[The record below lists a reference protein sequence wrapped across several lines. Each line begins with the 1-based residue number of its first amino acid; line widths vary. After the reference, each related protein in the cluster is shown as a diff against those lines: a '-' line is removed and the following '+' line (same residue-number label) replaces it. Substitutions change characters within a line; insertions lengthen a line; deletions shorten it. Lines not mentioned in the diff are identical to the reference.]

1 MFEKLKGKPSV
12 KILFFV
18 LSALSIS
25 FSIVEFCNILLKSML
40 LEYGSGDLCRELQVD
55 YIEDYVRAIDSM
67 SEILIYGGLVVGIIC
82 SIFFFVELMT
92 LSGYQVVDSRVVVE
106 RRGLDRIPT
115 DLNLI
120 ITFTI
125 EVLCMA
131 FLAEIGYVLDFG
143 SEMAGMLIL
152 LFLLVGEIMLV
163 VALAYAMTVSANVKL
178 HQWWSNTIFCIII
191 KYFIGLVRNVYG
203 NFHKNL
209 EHVKMQR
216 RIWGIFALISIA
228 ELILMMF
235 CLDYDA
241 YALLTLLWFAEKVVF
256 AIVLYTLINQYAQ
269 IKDATKRIAAG
280 DLEAEV
286 NTEKMYID
294 LKEEGEYLNS
304 IKNGLDVAIE
314 QRMKSERFQT
324 ELITNVSHDIKTPLT
339 SIINYVDL
347 LGKEKLE
354 NAKAKEYLE
363 VLARQSQRLKKLL
376 QDLLEASKAST
387 GNVELHME
395 QVNACVLLN
404 QTVGEFQEKLM
415 NSGIELNIKVPQ
427 EEIHINADSRYL
439 WRVFDNLM
447 NNICKYSQPNTRAYI
462 NLEKSGENTVISF
475 LNISKEPLNIS
486 SEELMQRFVR
496 GDSSR
501 NTEGSGLGLSI
512 AQSLTKLMGGTM
524 ELSVEGDLFKV
535 QLIF

>member
-1 MFEKLKGKPSV
+1 MFEKLKGKPSA
-12 KILFFV
+12 KIIFFV
-18 LSALSIS
+18 LSVLSIS

-40 LEYGSGDLCRELQVD
+40 LEYGSGDLYRELQVD
-55 YIEDYVRAIDSM
+55 YIEDYVHGIENM
-67 SEILIYGGLVVGIIC
+67 SDICIYLGLVVGIIC
-82 SIFFFVELMT
+82 SIFFFIGYMTISGYYVVDKELQVQRRGLSKIPLDLNFGIFMVLEGLAMSLLAELSYVLEMGSNMAGIIVLMICLIAVAMVAVALLYVMT
-92 LSGYQVVDSRVVVE
+92 LSVNFKM
-106 RRGLDRIPT
+106 P
-115 DLNLI
+115 
-120 ITFTI
+120 
-125 EVLCMA
+125 
-131 FLAEIGYVLDFG
+131 
-143 SEMAGMLIL
+143 
-152 LFLLVGEIMLV
+152 
-163 VALAYAMTVSANVKL
+163 K
-178 HQWWSNTIFCIII
+178 WWRNTIIYKVWSFFYSRL
-191 KYFIGLVRNVYG
+191 KNVMENIRRYAAQ
-203 NFHKNL
+203 
-209 EHVKMQR
+209 VKMQR
-216 RIWGIFALISIA
+216 RIWMLFALISFVELVLMLNCMDLNAFGLLIFLWMFEKIA
-228 ELILMMF
+228 FM
-235 CLDYDA
+235 
-241 YALLTLLWFAEKVVF
+241 
-256 AIVLYTLINQYAQ
+256 IVIYTIIKQFGI

-294 LKEEGEYLNS
+294 LKEEGDYLNS

-376 QDLLEASKAST
+376 QDLLDASKAST

-415 NSGIELNIKVPQ
+415 NSGIELNIKLPQ
-427 EEIHINADSRYL
+427 EEIQINADSRYL

-475 LNISKEPLNIS
+475 LNISREPLNIS

-524 ELSVEGDLFKV
+524 ELSVEGDLFKI

>member
-1 MFEKLKGKPSV
+1 MFEKLKGKPSA

-18 LSALSIS
+18 LSVLSIT

-40 LEYGSGDLCRELQVD
+40 LEYGSGDLYRELQVD
-55 YIEDYVRAIDSM
+55 YIEDYVHGIENM
-67 SEILIYGGLVVGIIC
+67 SDICIYLGLVVGIIC
-82 SIFFFVELMT
+82 SIFFFIGYMT
-92 LSGYQVVDSRVVVE
+92 ISGYYVVDKE
-106 RRGLDRIPT
+106 LQIQRRGLSKIPL
-115 DLNLI
+115 DLNFGI
-120 ITFTI
+120 FM
-125 EVLCMA
+125 VLEGLAMSL
-131 FLAEIGYVLDFG
+131 LAELSYVLEMG
-143 SEMAGMLIL
+143 SNMAGIIVLMICLIA
-152 LFLLVGEIMLV
+152 VAMV
-163 VALAYAMTVSANVKL
+163 AVALLYVMTLAVNFKMPK
-178 HQWWSNTIFCIII
+178 WWMHTICYKIIDSI
-191 KYFIGLVRNVYG
+191 LGIVRNVSDNIRCNMG
-203 NFHKNL
+203 RIKL
-209 EHVKMQR
+209 QR
-216 RIWGIFALISIA
+216 RIWMIVGAVSFAEFILIVT
-228 ELILMMF
+228 

-241 YALLTLLWFAEKVVF
+241 YGFLILLWLFEKIILIAFV
-256 AIVLYTLINQYAQ
+256 YRLINQYAQ

-286 NTEKMYID
+286 NTEKMFID

-376 QDLLEASKAST
+376 QDLLDASKAST

-415 NSGIELNIKVPQ
+415 NSGIELNIKLPQ
-427 EEIHINADSRYL
+427 EEIQINADSRYL

-462 NLEKSGENTVISF
+462 NLEKAGDNTVISF

>member
-1 MFEKLKGKPSV
+1 MFEKLKGKPSA

-18 LSALSIS
+18 LSALSIT
-25 FSIVEFCNILLKSML
+25 FSIVEFGNLLLKSML
-40 LEYGSGDLCRELQVD
+40 LEYGSGDLYRELQVE
-55 YIEDYVRAIDSM
+55 YIEDYVRTIDSM

-82 SIFFFVELMT
+82 SISFFVGLMT

-125 EVLCMA
+125 EGFCMA

-152 LFLLVGEIMLV
+152 CIALIGFVMV
-163 VALAYAMTVSANVKL
+163 VIALIYAVTLAVNFKMPK
-178 HQWWSNTIFCIII
+178 WWRNTIIYKVWSFFYSRV
-191 KYFIGLVRNVYG
+191 KNVTENIRRYAAQ
-203 NFHKNL
+203 
-209 EHVKMQR
+209 VKMQR
-216 RIWGIFALISIA
+216 RIWMLFALISFVELVLMLTCMDWNAFGFLIFLWMLEKIA
-228 ELILMMF
+228 FM
-235 CLDYDA
+235 
-241 YALLTLLWFAEKVVF
+241 
-256 AIVLYTLINQYAQ
+256 IVIYTIMKQFGI
-269 IKDATKRIAAG
+269 IKDATKKIAAG

-376 QDLLEASKAST
+376 QDLLDASKAST

-415 NSGIELNIKVPQ
+415 NAGIELNIKLPQ
-427 EEIHINADSRYL
+427 EEIQINADSRYL

-462 NLEKSGENTVISF
+462 NLEKTNENTVISF

>member
-1 MFEKLKGKPSV
+1 MFEKLKGKPSA

-18 LSALSIS
+18 LSVLSIT

-40 LEYGSGDLCRELQVD
+40 LEYGSGDLYRELHVD
-55 YIEDYVRAIDSM
+55 YIEDYVRGIENM
-67 SEILIYGGLVVGIIC
+67 SDICIYLGLVVGIIC
-82 SIFFFVELMT
+82 SIFFFIGYMT
-92 LSGYQVVDSRVVVE
+92 ISGYYVVDKE
-106 RRGLDRIPT
+106 IQIQRRGLSKIPL
-115 DLNLI
+115 DLNFGI
-120 ITFTI
+120 FM
-125 EVLCMA
+125 VLEGLAMSL
-131 FLAEIGYVLDFG
+131 LAELSYVLEMG
-143 SEMAGMLIL
+143 SNMAGIIVLMICLIA
-152 LFLLVGEIMLV
+152 VAMV
-163 VALAYAMTVSANVKL
+163 AVALLYVMTLAVNFKMPK
-178 HQWWSNTIFCIII
+178 WWMHTICYKIID
-191 KYFIGLVRNVYG
+191 FILGIVRNVSDNIRCNMG
-203 NFHKNL
+203 RIKL
-209 EHVKMQR
+209 QR
-216 RIWGIFALISIA
+216 RIWMIVGAVSFAEFILIVT
-228 ELILMMF
+228 

-241 YALLTLLWFAEKVVF
+241 YGFLILLWLFEKIILIVF
-256 AIVLYTLINQYAQ
+256 VYRLINQYAQ
-269 IKDATKRIAAG
+269 IKDATQRISEG

-294 LKEEGEYLNS
+294 LKEEGDCLNS
-304 IKNGLDVAIE
+304 IKNGLDAAIE

-363 VLARQSQRLKKLL
+363 VLTRQSQRLKKLL
-376 QDLLEASKAST
+376 QDLLDASKAST

-415 NSGIELNIKVPQ
+415 NSGIELNIKLPQ
-427 EEIHINADSRYL
+427 EEIQINADSRYL

-462 NLEKSGENTVISF
+462 NLEKTNNNTVISF

-512 AQSLTKLMGGTM
+512 AKSLTKLMGGTM